1 MKNPYEILE
10 VPQDASN
17 AQILKAMT
25 TAMRKRVYSNTDI
38 AQARAQLSKPATRL
52 AADFTFPV
60 FEPYDNMEPLV
71 ASLKPEIID
80 INSISPEVYNSL

>member
-1 MKNPYEILE
+1 
-10 VPQDASN
+10 
-17 AQILKAMT
+17 MT

>member
-25 TAMRKRVYSNTDI
+25 TALRKRQHSNSDI
-38 AQARAQLSKPATRL
+38 AQARSLLSKPTTRL
-52 AADFTFPV
+52 AADFTYPI
-60 FEPYDNMEPLV
+60 FELFDNMEPLT
-71 ASLKPEIID
+71 ATLQPEIID
-80 INSISPEVYNSL
+80 INTINAEAYNSL

>member
-1 MKNPYEILE
+1 MRNPYEILE

-25 TAMRKRVYSNTDI
+25 VAMRKRVYSINDI
-38 AQARAQLSKPATRL
+38 AQARALLIKPATRL

-71 ASLKPEIID
+71 ASLQPEIID

>member
-1 MKNPYEILE
+1 MRNPYEILE

-17 AQILKAMT
+17 SQILKAMT
-25 TAMRKRVYSNTDI
+25 VAMRKKVYSNTDI
-38 AQARAQLSKPATRL
+38 AHAKAQLSKPTQRL

-60 FEPYDNMEPLV
+60 FEAYDNMEPLV
-71 ASLKPEIID
+71 AAVHPEIID